1 MGVVGRR
8 TAVVYARGPG
18 VGSLVV
24 PAVSETAPPAS
35 DDERH
40 PVTPAYAD
48 VSLAVAK
55 AVSPPTQIKTNGFVN
70 TLRGTLNDALN
81 SQALL

>member
-1 MGVVGRR
+1 VR
-8 TAVVYARGPG
+8 
-18 VGSLVV
+18 
-24 PAVSETAPPAS
+24 
-35 DDERH
+35 

-55 AVSPPTQIKTNGFVN
+55 AVSPPINIKTDGFVN
-70 TLRGTLNDALN
+70 TLRGTLKDALN